1 MLAEDVTHVNEP
13 RATNSHGRF
22 TGLDTVLDGLMYIGC
37 DFTSVSITVRKHR
50 IATFILGWRAKPHLD
65 TTMSRTLQ
73 PIEESN
79 PGKSSGKI
87 FAFDDDL

>member
-1 MLAEDVTHVNEP
+1 MLAEN
-13 RATNSHGRF
+13 ATGSQGESI
-22 TGLDTVLDGLMYIGC
+22 GLDTELVGLMDIGG
-37 DFTSVSITVRKHR
+37 DFTSVSITIRRHR
-50 IATFILGWRAKPHLD
+50 SAASVSSWRAKRHSRE

-87 FAFDDDL
+87 SFTF